1 MTYSAII
8 LAAGMSRR
16 MGRPKMTLPW
26 GGTSVL
32 GQVAATLAAA
42 HPTIE
47 IVIVTGGARQ
57 IVAAEVARL
66 AGWLPL
72 REVFN
77 PNYEAGE
84 MLSSVQAG
92 LAALPASAAATFIA
106 LGDQP
111 QGKAST
117 ARDLLSAF
125 ESRGARILIPSY
137 KSRRGHPWLLRRDLW
152 PEVLA
157 LRAPHTMRDF
167 LNQHSAEIVYTEA
180 DQSVLQDLDTLEEY
194 AKRMKDEE

>member
-1 MTYSAII
+1 MSYSAII

-16 MGRPKMTLPW
+16 MGTPKMILPW

-42 HPTIE
+42 HPAIE
-47 IVIVTGGARQ
+47 IVIVSGGAREL
-57 IVAAEVARL
+57 VGAEIARL
-66 AGWLPL
+66 AESLPV

-77 PNYEAGE
+77 PAFDSGE
-84 MLSSVQAG
+84 MLSSLQAG
-92 LAALPASAAATFIA
+92 LRALPASALATFIA

-117 ARDLLSAF
+117 ARELLSAF
-125 ESRGARILIPSY
+125 EARGARILVPSY

-167 LNQHSAEIVYTEA
+167 LNQHSAEIIYTEA

-194 AKRMKDEE
+194 QKTSHAE